1 MRYPKLISQGM
12 EAMLS
17 WPKTGGIIG
26 IPVLRP
32 PGTNDRPTRVVLTR
46 FMIRYYKRAGD
57 LFPRRK
63 SPTESRGKTADLK
76 WEAGRTG
83 QAKACL
89 LKGPEPEPGG

>member
-46 FMIRYYKRAGD
+46 FCTMKLHALFGVRQVD
-57 LFPRRK
+57 L
-63 SPTESRGKTADLK
+63 
-76 WEAGRTG
+76 
-83 QAKACL
+83 
-89 LKGPEPEPGG
+89 

>member
-57 LFPRRK
+57 SFPRRK
-63 SPTESRGKTADLK
+63 SPSTRFVAGWSGKTTYPAQ
-76 WEAGRTG
+76 TS
-83 QAKACL
+83 
-89 LKGPEPEPGG
+89 GG